1 MLPQEAKLNPVSQGV
16 VLRWWVVAVWLA
28 ALLVGGV
35 SPQPLSAQQA
45 ARPAGGNQT
54 TGWVCG
60 AVVDESFSLVAE
72 ADLILLPAA
81 QPGAPEPAPAAH
93 GTTDAHGS
101 FCFEDLPSGF
111 YQLRVAKAPWP
122 IQPLHPVE
130 IRAGLLNRL
139 TPIELELEPGEPR
152 VSYEESFDG
161 MPPAQGRAIMERLLL
176 QGDSASI
183 KELARRLLPKR
194 GVRIDLGPLVL
205 HLDTKPLMDHL
216 MRELDSEYLPPLKT
230 ARYVYVVGEL
240 IDARSRDAAA
250 QLLLRKLRDGR
261 RLPAGPAA
269 AFGEPGTSY
278 VSDVAI
284 YAFARLSNKDFG
296 WKYGQPPLQNQPAVE
311 RARTWW
317 ENETARRKR

>member
-1 MLPQEAKLNPVSQGV
+1 MPQEAKPNPEQKRLLARPLTSVPF
-16 VLRWWVVAVWLA
+16 LA
-28 ALLVGGV
+28 ALWLF
-35 SPQPLSAQQA
+35 
-45 ARPAGGNQT
+45 AGGATPLAAQGQAPPPAEEKKN

-60 AVVDESFSLVAE
+60 GVVDESFSLVAE
-72 ADLILLPAA
+72 ADLALIPAVEA
-81 QPGAPEPAPAAH
+81 GAPEPAPAAR

-101 FCFEDLPSGF
+101 FCFQDLPPGF

-122 IQPLHPVE
+122 IQPLRPVE

-152 VSYEESFDG
+152 VSYQESLDG
-161 MPPAQGRAIMERLLL
+161 MPPAQARAMMERLLL
-176 QGDSASI
+176 QGDSTSI

-205 HLDTKPLMDHL
+205 HLDTKPLMDEL
-216 MRELDSEYLPPLKT
+216 MRELDTEYLPPLKT

-240 IDARSRDAAA
+240 IDARTRDAAA

-261 RLPAGPAA
+261 RLPAGPSAPA
-269 AFGEPGTSY
+269 ESGTAS

-284 YAFARLSNKDFG
+284 YAFVRLSGKDFG
-296 WKYGQPPLQNQPAVE
+296 WKYGQSPLQNQRPIE
-311 RARTWW
+311 GARTWW
-317 ENETARRKR
+317 DNEVARRKR